1 MSLLLR
7 RLNLKV
13 IEIAKLKGF
22 NYTFRVRYN
31 DILFAERKRHIASN
45 RRKLRGV

>member
-13 IEIAKLKGF
+13 IEIAQRGF

>member
-1 MSLLLR
+1 M
-7 RLNLKV
+7 V
-13 IEIAKLKGF
+13 VDYVHGF
-22 NYTFRVRYN
+22 GWMGFTVRYN